1 MKNVL
6 FFIWLLTTS
15 LVVAQ
20 NTTSIRGTITDK
32 EMGNEP
38 LPFANVQIKGMS
50 KGATTDMEGNYSI
63 EGVAPGTYT
72 VIFSFIGYKTVE
84 VSNVVVVAGKDAQV
98 NIALGADNVA
108 LDEVV
113 ITTTVKKESQEALLL
128 NNVKRWR

>member
-1 MKNVL
+1 
-6 FFIWLLTTS
+6 
-15 LVVAQ
+15 
-20 NTTSIRGTITDK
+20 
-32 EMGNEP
+32 MGNEP
-38 LPFANVQIKGMS
+38 LHFANVQIKGMS

-113 ITTTVKKESQEALLL
+113 ITTTVKKESQEALLVEQRKAL
-128 NNVKRWR
+128 EIKQV

>member
-50 KGATTDMEGNYSI
+50 KGKHTTDMEGNYSI

-72 VIFSFIGYKTVE
+72 VIF
-84 VSNVVVVAGKDAQV
+84 
-98 NIALGADNVA
+98 
-108 LDEVV
+108 
-113 ITTTVKKESQEALLL
+113 
-128 NNVKRWR
+128 

>member
-1 MKNVL
+1 
-6 FFIWLLTTS
+6 
-15 LVVAQ
+15 
-20 NTTSIRGTITDK
+20 
-32 EMGNEP
+32 
-38 LPFANVQIKGMS
+38 
-50 KGATTDMEGNYSI
+50 MEGNYSI

-113 ITTTVKKESQEALLL
+113 ITTTVKKESQEALLVEQRKAL
-128 NNVKRWR
+128 EIKQSIGAQELSQKGVSDVATAVTKTTGISKQEGTGTIYVRGWVIVIIRLQ